1 LQLRIDCGAPN
12 LMNGAMAISQAGLKF
27 GPADFDS
34 QKHGLDNSHVIDW
47 IENELQSS
55 GAFAHRKACNLG

>member
-1 LQLRIDCGAPN
+1 
-12 LMNGAMAISQAGLKF
+12 MNGAMAISQAGLKF